1 MYGYWLDRALYISRL
16 WSISQNDK
24 VSLLYILLYAYQISP
39 EWSDQNKVVEESRP
53 NAWLVFNHHLMM
65 ILYAYQSKGNTN
77 GLVMNM

>member
-1 MYGYWLDRALYISRL
+1 MYGYWSDRALYISRL

-53 NAWLVFNHHLMM
+53 NA
-65 ILYAYQSKGNTN
+65 
-77 GLVMNM
+77 

>member
-1 MYGYWLDRALYISRL
+1 MVIGWIERYTLADSGVLVRMIKSLYCR
-16 WSISQNDK
+16 
-24 VSLLYILLYAYQISP
+24 YILLYAYQISP

-53 NAWLVFNHHLMM
+53 NARLVFNHHLMM